1 VVYGQDFLPDI
12 RHHVV
17 SLDLSETADRPAVEP
32 GMEVSVAYQPIQ
44 FIINDINRNRRMAFL
59 GKYISDVIG
68 AVRSLLKGMRLT
80 GYYFTHH
87 KEIITQQYPDNKETM
102 KLPERFR
109 GEVVMPHDEKNE
121 HACTGCTAC
130 ELACPNGTIK
140 IITKFDVTPEGKKKK
155 ALDTFIYHLELC
167 TMCNLCIEACP
178 TDAIKMAQN
187 FEHSVYDR
195 SKLTKKLNNPGSK
208 IREGVE

>member
-1 VVYGQDFLPDI
+1 MFITEYIKEVYHG
-12 RHHVV
+12 V
-17 SLDLSETADRPAVEP
+17 T
-32 GMEVSVAYQPIQ
+32 
-44 FIINDINRNRRMAFL
+44 
-59 GKYISDVIG
+59 
-68 AVRSLLKGMRLT
+68 SLLKGMKKT
-80 GYYFTHH
+80 GYYFLHPS
-87 KEIITQQYPDNKETM
+87 EIITQQYPDNRNEL

-109 GEVVMPHDEKNE
+109 GEVVMTHDNNNE

-140 IITKFDVTPEGKKKK
+140 IITKMDVSPEGKKKK

-178 TDAIKMAQN
+178 TNAIQMAQT

-195 SKLTKKLNNPGSK
+195 NKLTKKLNQPNSK

>member
-1 VVYGQDFLPDI
+1 MFL
-12 RHHVV
+12 V
-17 SLDLSETADRPAVEP
+17 
-32 GMEVSVAYQPIQ
+32 
-44 FIINDINRNRRMAFL
+44 
-59 GKYISDVIG
+59 KYIKDIFKGVK
-68 AVRSLLKGMRLT
+68 SLLTGMRRT

-87 KEIITQQYPDNKETM
+87 KEIITQQYPDNRDEL

-109 GEVVMPHDEKNE
+109 GEVVLIHDENNE

-140 IITKFDVTPEGKKKK
+140 IITKFDMTPDGKKKK
-155 ALDTFIYHLELC
+155 ALDTFVYHLQLC
-167 TMCNLCIEACP
+167 TLCNLCIVACP
-178 TDAIKMAQN
+178 TDAIKMAQT

-195 SKLTKKLNNPGSK
+195 SLLTKTLNNPGSK

>member
-1 VVYGQDFLPDI
+1 
-12 RHHVV
+12 
-17 SLDLSETADRPAVEP
+17 
-32 GMEVSVAYQPIQ
+32 M
-44 FIINDINRNRRMAFL
+44 FIVQ
-59 GKYISDVIG
+59 YIKDVFG
-68 AVRSLLKGMRLT
+68 AVKSLLVGMRRT

-87 KEIITQQYPDNKETM
+87 KEIITQQYPDNKEH
-102 KLPERFR
+102 LIFPERFR
-109 GEVVMPHDEKNE
+109 GEVVMTHDENNE

-140 IITKFDVTPEGKKKK
+140 IITKFDVTADGKKKK
-155 ALDTFIYHLELC
+155 AIDTFIYHLELC

-178 TDAIKMAQN
+178 TNAIKMAQT

-195 SKLTKKLNNPGSK
+195 SQLTKKLNLPGSK